1 MQSSTSL
8 LESHVVAAAKD
19 LSILG
24 DEACADRHAA
34 FGLALAS
41 LFDGSD
47 ESWISFH
54 FDQCL
59 KIRFKAVQCV
69 AGYIVRW

>member
-1 MQSSTSL
+1 
-8 LESHVVAAAKD
+8 VASAED

-24 DEACADRHAA
+24 DEACADRNAA
-34 FGLALAS
+34 FGLALTS

-59 KIRFKAVQCV
+59 KILFKAVQSV
-69 AGYIVRW
+69 AGYILQW